1 MFCTLSAAI
10 ATLCMHELNEATHK
24 TKDYNKDFCWRQAK
38 WVASADIRERFL
50 MIGREAQLLVC
61 FCTKIVVSEFIAGW
75 QRKRFCRTLGINI
88 KIHSLSAFISF
99 SAPFSFHCSYVFSW
113 VWLPKINFIHS
124 FWNVWTFLLTA
135 TGPMQSEVRL
145 IFFWNLVIILSH
157 FFPLLCF
164 VFNVLMGSLVLQ
176 MKGSYFLQK

>member
-1 MFCTLSAAI
+1 MS
-10 ATLCMHELNEATHK
+10 
-24 TKDYNKDFCWRQAK
+24 
-38 WVASADIRERFL
+38 
-50 MIGREAQLLVC
+50 C
-61 FCTKIVVSEFIAGW
+61 FCGHQREVSNDRQRGTAAGLFLYKDSGQW
-75 QRKRFCRTLGINI
+75 IYCWVTKRFCRTLGINI